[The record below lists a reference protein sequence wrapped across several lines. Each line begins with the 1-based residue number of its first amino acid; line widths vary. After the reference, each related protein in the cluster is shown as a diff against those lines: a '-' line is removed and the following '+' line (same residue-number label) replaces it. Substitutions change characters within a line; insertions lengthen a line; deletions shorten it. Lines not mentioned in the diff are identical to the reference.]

1 LHRSFLAPLLAAAV
15 CGPAVALAAEGAGVP
30 ATVEALLVRAAS
42 DPAVLPELYDK
53 VLASDL
59 FLIMPEPPP
68 QAGPQHLTAGTSIEL
83 VHGKGPS
90 GAFLPMFSSLRSLK
104 AWSGDKRYAY
114 LVMNG
119 REAFGL
125 VAEGSVAVILDPG
138 RPHEHTLAPSDVQ
151 LLAEGIHP
159 GTGKQM
165 LEADVRISI
174 GPPDEYPHAVVSR
187 LRALFETRPEVAAAY
202 IASIVDPSIGR
213 APRLLVGVDCDGD
226 AGPIVADARA
236 ALGSL
241 GADNPPVDF
250 TEVGSANPSLD
261 AYFKDKAEPF
271 YRRPKK
277 SGV

>member
-1 LHRSFLAPLLAAAV
+1 
-15 CGPAVALAAEGAGVP
+15 
-30 ATVEALLVRAAS
+30 LVRAAS
-42 DPAVLPELYDK
+42 DPAALPELYDK
-53 VLASDL
+53 VLASDV
-59 FLIMPEPPP
+59 FLITPAPPP
-68 QAGPQHLTAGTSIEL
+68 QVGQRTLKAGTSIEL
-83 VHGKGPS
+83 VHGKGPN

-104 AWSGDKRYAY
+104 AWSGDEQYAY

-125 VAEGSVAVILDPG
+125 VAEGTAEVILDPG
-138 RPHEHTLAPSDVQ
+138 RPHEHTLAPSDVH

-159 GTGKQM
+159 GTGNQR
-165 LEADVRISI
+165 LEADVQIRI
-174 GPPDEYPHAVVSR
+174 GPPAEYPYAVVSR
-187 LRALFETRPEVAAAY
+187 LRSLFETRPEVAAAY
-202 IASIVDPSIGR
+202 IASVIDPSIGP

-226 AGPIVADARA
+226 LGPIVAEARA

-250 TEVGSANPSLD
+250 IEVGSGNPSLD

-277 SGV
+277 RGV